1 MRRLPC
7 LRSTRL
13 PVAAV
18 AAAAALSAF
27 AAAGFSQE
35 TLEETR
41 EKLEDQ
47 RNQLQSAKGKAH
59 ELEVSLQTLE
69 KERERLNARLLET
82 AALIQKSESRMTEM
96 EARLGELRSQEQ
108 LVRGSLAQ
116 QHGKI
121 AGLLAVLQRMGRNPP
136 PVMITHRED
145 ALSMVRSAMLLAA
158 AFPSMSKQALALADQ
173 LKELVRVMTDIE
185 QESSR
190 LQAET
195 QSLKDART
203 RLSGLLTKKQTSLA
217 DRQAELSSVR
227 SAAAEISR
235 NVTSLSDLMQK
246 LDQAAAPE
254 IKAHN
259 EKVAKTLDRE
269 ASRERLGTVQGEAPR
284 LPVEADPGLVKEA
297 GTPSAPRDRE
307 KEIEVAVLAPSAT
320 GFGRTS
326 TARIEPAIPF
336 HRAKGL
342 LPRPTSGSLVLNYD
356 EKTQYGQN
364 SKGIVFRTRHSA
376 QITSPCDGWIVYAG
390 PFRSYGQLLII
401 NAGGGYHVLL
411 AGMTRIDVQPGQFV
425 LAAEP
430 VGTMSE
436 PPPTVKQS
444 SEETSP
450 VLYVEF
456 RKDGRPIDPAPWW
469 VPNPRG

>member
-1 MRRLPC
+1 MFAGAG
-7 LRSTRL
+7 
-13 PVAAV
+13 VA
-18 AAAAALSAF
+18 
-27 AAAGFSQE
+27 Q
-35 TLEETR
+35 ETR
-41 EKLEDQ
+41 EEARLKLEEQ
-47 RNQLQSAKGKAH
+47 RSRLQSTKGKAH
-59 ELEVSLQTLE
+59 ELEVSLQDLE

-82 AALIQKSESRMTEM
+82 AALIQKSEARMTGM
-96 EARLGELRSQEQ
+96 EARLGELKSQEQ

-121 AGLLAVLQRMGRNPP
+121 AGLLAILQRMGRNPP

-158 AFPSMSKQALALADQ
+158 AFPSMSKQAMALANQ
-173 LKELVRVMTDIE
+173 LNELVRVMTEIE
-185 QESSR
+185 QESQR
-190 LQAET
+190 LKAET
-195 QSLKDART
+195 QNLVDART
-203 RLSGLLTKKQTSLA
+203 RLSGLMTEKQTSLA
-217 DRQAELSSVR
+217 QRQSELSRVR
-227 SAAAEISR
+227 SAAAEISQS
-235 NVTSLSDLMQK
+235 VTSLSELMQK
-246 LDQAAAPE
+246 LDQAEPPA

-259 EKVAKTLDRE
+259 EKIEKTLDVA
-269 ASRERLGTVQGEAPR
+269 ASRERLGTAQGERPR
-284 LPVEADPGLVKEA
+284 VPVEEDPGLIKEA
-297 GTPSAPRDRE
+297 GKPGPPREPE

-320 GFGRTS
+320 GFGKTS
-326 TARIEPAIPF
+326 AARIEPAIPF
-336 HRAKGL
+336 HLAKSK
-342 LPRPTSGSLVLNYD
+342 LPRPTSGDLVLKYD

-430 VGTMSE
+430 VGTMNE

>member
-1 MRRLPC
+1 MRRFR
-7 LRSTRL
+7 RSSPAL
-13 PVAAV
+13 SLAALV
-18 AAAAALSAF
+18 AAASLSAP
-27 AAAGFSQE
+27 
-35 TLEETR
+35 TLPGLAQSAREETR
-41 EKLEDQ
+41 AKLEDQ
-47 RNQLQSAKGKAH
+47 RSQLQSAQGKAH
-59 ELEVSLQTLE
+59 DLEISLENLE
-69 KERERLNARLLET
+69 KERERLNSRLVET
-82 AALIQKSESRMTEM
+82 AALIQKSEARMTEI
-96 EARLGELRSQEQ
+96 EGRLDELKVQEQ

-116 QHGKI
+116 RHGQI
-121 AGLLAVLQRMGRNPP
+121 GRLLGVLQRMGRNPP

-158 AFPSMSKQALALADQ
+158 AFPGLSTQALELAGR
-173 LKELVRVMTDIE
+173 LRELVRVMTDIE
-185 QESSR
+185 NEGEQ
-190 LQAET
+190 LKAET
-195 QSLKDART
+195 QSLLDART
-203 RLSGLLTKKQTSLA
+203 RLSGLMETKKTSLA
-217 DRQAELSSVR
+217 ERKSELAKVR
-227 SAAAEISR
+227 SAAAEIAR
-235 NVTSLSDLMQK
+235 NVTSLSELMSK
-246 LDQAAAPE
+246 IDEAAETNAV
-254 IKAHN
+254 KAHN
-259 EKVAKTLDRE
+259 KKVARVLND
-269 ASRERLGTVQGEAPR
+269 ASSRERLGTAPNGR
-284 LPVEADPGLVKEA
+284 PRVPVEEDKGLIEEA
-297 GTPSAPRDRE
+297 GRPTAAGAPE
-307 KEIEVAVLAPSAT
+307 EEYEVAVLAPSAA

-336 HRAKGL
+336 HLAKAK
-342 LPRPTSGSLVLNYD
+342 LPRPTSGELVLNYD

-430 VGTMSE
+430 VGTMNE
-436 PPPTVKQS
+436 APPTVKRS

>member
-1 MRRLPC
+1 MFSFRLSV
-7 LRSTRL
+7 LTL
-13 PVAAV
+13 AALAV
-18 AAAAALSAF
+18 AAAVSVPANPGAA
-27 AAAGFSQE
+27 QDKR
-35 TLEETR
+35 EEAR
-41 EKLEDQ
+41 LKLEMQ
-47 RNQLQSAKGKAH
+47 RKRLQSTQGKAH
-59 ELEVSLQTLE
+59 ELEVSLKDLQE
-69 KERERLNARLLET
+69 ERERLNARLLET
-82 AALIQKSESRMTEM
+82 AALIQKSEARMTAM
-96 EARLGELRSQEQ
+96 EERLDELKSQEQ
-108 LVRGSLAQ
+108 LVRGSLARS
-116 QHGKI
+116 HGKI

-158 AFPSMSKQALALADQ
+158 AFPSMRTQALALADQ
-173 LKELVRVMTDIE
+173 LKELVRVMTDIRE
-185 QESSR
+185 ESDQ
-190 LQAET
+190 LKAET
-195 QSLKDART
+195 KSLLDART
-203 RLSGLLTKKQTSLA
+203 RLSGLMTAKQTSLA
-217 DRQAELSSVR
+217 EQQSELAKVR

-235 NVTSLSDLMQK
+235 NVTSLSELMQSLEK
-246 LDQAAAPE
+246 AETAD

-259 EKVAKTLDRE
+259 EKVAKTLDAE
-269 ASRERLGTVQGEAPR
+269 ASRGRLGTVQGERPKV
-284 LPVEADPGLVKEA
+284 PVEDDPGLIKEA
-297 GTPSAPRDRE
+297 GTPTAPRDPQQE
-307 KEIEVAVLAPSAT
+307 VEVAVLAPSAA
-320 GFGRTS
+320 GFGKTS

-336 HRAKGL
+336 HLAKAK
-342 LPRPTSGSLVLNYD
+342 LPRPTGGELVLKYD

-364 SKGIVFRTRHSA
+364 SKGIVFRTRHAA

-390 PFRSYGQLLII
+390 SFRSYGQLLII

-436 PPPTVKQS
+436 APPSVKKS

-469 VPNPRG
+469 VPNPRGS

>member
-1 MRRLPC
+1 MSLFA
-7 LRSTRL
+7 L
-13 PVAAV
+13 
-18 AAAAALSAF
+18 AAAALLSVPANPGKAQANREETRAKLEARRVELQSAEGK
-27 AAAGFSQE
+27 ARDIEVSLK
-35 TLEETR
+35 TLEE
-41 EKLEDQ
+41 
-47 RNQLQSAKGKAH
+47 
-59 ELEVSLQTLE
+59 
-69 KERERLNARLLET
+69 ERKQVNARLLET
-82 AALIQKSESRMTEM
+82 AALIQNSESRMTDIES
-96 EARLGELRSQEQ
+96 RLDELKAQEN
-108 LVRGSLAQ
+108 LLRGSLAQ
-116 QHGKI
+116 RRGQIGR
-121 AGLLAVLQRMGRNPP
+121 LLGVLQLMGRNPP

-145 ALSMVRSAMLLAA
+145 ALAMVRSAMLLAA
-158 AFPSMSKQALALADQ
+158 AFPGLSKQALALADRLNDLIKVMAQ
-173 LKELVRVMTDIE
+173 IRDEGQRLK
-185 QESSR
+185 S
-190 LQAET
+190 ET
-195 QSLKDART
+195 QSLMDART
-203 RLSGLLTKKQTSLA
+203 RLSALMVAKKTSLSE
-217 DRQAELSSVR
+217 RRTELEKVR
-227 SAAAEISR
+227 AAAAEIAR
-235 NVTSLSDLMQK
+235 NVSSLSELMSK
-246 LDQAAAPE
+246 IDKAAETEAMRV
-254 IKAHN
+254 HN
-259 EKVAKTLDRE
+259 QKVARVLDDA
-269 ASRERLGTVQGEAPR
+269 ASRERLGTLSGPGPR
-284 LPVEADPGLVKEA
+284 VPVEEDTGLIEEA
-297 GTPSAPRDRE
+297 GQPKAAGAPGQEYD
-307 KEIEVAVLAPSAT
+307 VAVLAPSAA

-336 HRAKGL
+336 HLAKAK
-342 LPRPTSGSLVLNYD
+342 LPRPTGGDLVLKYG

-436 PPPTVKQS
+436 APPGVKRS

>member
-1 MRRLPC
+1 LRRFHCFRLTNLP
-7 LRSTRL
+7 LG
-13 PVAAV
+13 AALL
-18 AAAAALSAF
+18 ALSAGVGL
-27 AAAGFSQE
+27 AQE
-35 TLEETR
+35 TLEEAR
-41 EKLEDQ
+41 LKLESQ
-47 RNQLQSAKGKAH
+47 RNQLQSTQGKAH
-59 ELEVSLQTLE
+59 ELEVSLKDLQ

-82 AALIQKSESRMTEM
+82 AALIQKSEARMTAQ
-96 EARLGELRSQEQ
+96 EARLDELRSQEQ

-116 QHGKI
+116 SHGQI

-158 AFPSMSKQALALADQ
+158 AFPTMSKQALALAGR

-185 QESSR
+185 TETQQ
-190 LQAET
+190 LKAET
-195 QSLKDART
+195 KSLLDART
-203 RLSGLLTKKQTSLA
+203 RLSGLMTAKQTSLA
-217 DRQAELSSVR
+217 ERQSELAKVR
-227 SAAAEISR
+227 TAAAEISR
-235 NVTSLSDLMQK
+235 NVSSLSELMQK
-246 LDQAAAPE
+246 LDTAETAE
-254 IKAHN
+254 MKAHD
-259 EKVAKTLDRE
+259 EKVAHTLDAA
-269 ASRERLGTVQGEAPR
+269 ASRERLGTVQGERPR
-284 LPVEADPGLVKEA
+284 VPVEDDPGLIKEA
-297 GTPSAPRDRE
+297 GTPTTLRDPAQE
-307 KEIEVAVLAPSAT
+307 FEVAVLAPSAA

-326 TARIEPAIPF
+326 AARIEPAIPF
-336 HRAKGL
+336 HLAKAK
-342 LPRPTSGSLVLNYD
+342 LPRPTGGELVLKYD

-364 SKGIVFRTRHSA
+364 SKGIVFRTRHAA

-436 PPPTVKQS
+436 APPTVKQS